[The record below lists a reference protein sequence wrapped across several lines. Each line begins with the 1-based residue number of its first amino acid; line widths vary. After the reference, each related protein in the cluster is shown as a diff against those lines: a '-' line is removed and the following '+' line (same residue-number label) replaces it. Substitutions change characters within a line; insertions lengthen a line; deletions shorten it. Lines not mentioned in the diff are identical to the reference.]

1 MALGELLPL
10 PAAPGAAPI
19 DADPDC
25 LERLR
30 WDFQQTRIAPIASD
44 LMGAAF
50 VLGQQATVRDV
61 AIEVLDGTLAS
72 TAATRRLAERLIEAP
87 AGRAGE
93 LASVEILEPNS
104 DARRGELRRLLA
116 ASPRNALRW
125 SDLGR
130 LQTAIGK
137 DREATRAMQV
147 ARALAPDDRHVL
159 RSSAR
164 LAIHRHRPDEARA
177 LLLASPRTR
186 QDPWLLACE
195 ISAADIMQQRSP
207 LLRVARQLLADER
220 FSDHE
225 LSELA
230 SVVATI
236 ELGAGDLRAS
246 RQLFRRALRAPS
258 DNSIAQ
264 VTWAAP
270 QLGLDYDAEAL
281 AIPAS
286 WEARAIAAH
295 RGGDWKLASDE
306 ASQWLEDQPFA
317 SRPGELGSYEA
328 AKGGDFKR
336 GLEFAERALH
346 ANPTEFLLR
355 NNAAFCL
362 LSMDDSRRAK
372 PHLDAIERRKDS
384 LSADEIV
391 TFTATLGLY
400 HYRARDPER
409 GRQLYL
415 QAIRSSHDRTSRAL
429 ATIMLAREE
438 TLAGLDTAVEARE
451 RAVEIAENDEA
462 GLGAWVKQLETLNPR
477 APSVTIWA
485 GTPQVAPAPM
495 PRSLPDAPAAA
506 PTLGLPR
513 VRRRTP
519 S

>member
-236 ELGAGDLRAS
+236 ELGAGDLRDAVVRGRARSPHTAAGTGSS
-246 RQLFRRALRAPS
+246 RATR
-258 DNSIAQ
+258 
-264 VTWAAP
+264 
-270 QLGLDYDAEAL
+270 
-281 AIPAS
+281 PAS
-286 WEARAIAAH
+286 GLRI
-295 RGGDWKLASDE
+295 
-306 ASQWLEDQPFA
+306 
-317 SRPGELGSYEA
+317 SR
-328 AKGGDFKR
+328 
-336 GLEFAERALH
+336 
-346 ANPTEFLLR
+346 
-355 NNAAFCL
+355 
-362 LSMDDSRRAK
+362 
-372 PHLDAIERRKDS
+372 
-384 LSADEIV
+384 
-391 TFTATLGLY
+391 
-400 HYRARDPER
+400 
-409 GRQLYL
+409 
-415 QAIRSSHDRTSRAL
+415 SRAVPASSDPTRPQRAETSSGASSSPNAHCTPTPPSSCC
-429 ATIMLAREE
+429 AT
-438 TLAGLDTAVEARE
+438 T
-451 RAVEIAENDEA
+451 
-462 GLGAWVKQLETLNPR
+462 P
-477 APSVTIWA
+477 PSV
-485 GTPQVAPAPM
+485 
-495 PRSLPDAPAAA
+495 S
-506 PTLGLPR
+506 
-513 VRRRTP
+513 
-519 S
+519 